1 MNTIR
6 ARLLLWLLSA
16 VAAAGLSGAW
26 ALYERAL
33 VGIGEL
39 FDEQLQQ
46 TALSL
51 ADQSFE
57 RASMPLLA
65 PARARN
71 SMVVQ
76 VWNVSGLRVYASE
89 FERALPE
96 LQPSGLSTVMVNK
109 LAWRVYSLPSHGHV
123 IQVAQPLAVR
133 QQQAATMALRTL
145 MPLGL
150 MLPVLGVAIWLIV
163 GTQLRPLDRLAGSLR
178 LRQPDALE
186 PVGEAGLPEE
196 LRPLASALN
205 GLFDRLR
212 EAIEAQQ
219 AFVADAAHE
228 LRTPLTAL
236 RLQLQLATQA
246 EDGAERQAALARLGT
261 GIDRASRLVEQLL
274 DLARHQAVVPGA
286 SARPVALDELAREV
300 VGGLVPLAEARQQD
314 LGIAASEAVSV
325 HGEPR
330 ALHMLL
336 RNLVDNALR
345 YTPAG
350 GRIDVIVGH
359 EGGCALLRVRDSGPG
374 IPPAERGRVF
384 DRFVRVGEHG
394 VPGTGLGLAIVQSI
408 ARSHRASIELADN
421 PEGQGLQVTV
431 RFPASAT
438 V

>member
-6 ARLLLWLLSA
+6 TRLLLWLLSA

-33 VGIGEL
+33 VGIDEL

-57 RASMPLLA
+57 RTNVPLLA
-65 PARARN
+65 PTGARN

-76 VWNVSGLRVYASE
+76 VWNVSGVRIYASE

-96 LQPSGLSTVMVNK
+96 LQPHGLSTVMVNK
-109 LAWRVYSLPSHGHV
+109 LAWRVYSLPGHGHV
-123 IQVAQPLAVR
+123 IQVAQPQTVR
-133 QQQAATMALRTL
+133 RQQAAAMALQTL
-145 MPLGL
+145 TPLGL

-163 GTQLRPLDRLAGSLR
+163 GTQLRPLDRLADSLR

-186 PVGEAGLPEE
+186 PVGETGLPDEV
-196 LRPLASALN
+196 RPLASALN
-205 GLFDRLR
+205 GLFGRLR

-246 EDGAERQAALARLGT
+246 DDEAERQAALARLGT
-261 GIDRASRLVEQLL
+261 GIERASRLVEQLL
-274 DLARHQAVVPGA
+274 DLARHQAGPAGGTRQA
-286 SARPVALDELAREV
+286 VALDELAREV

-314 LGIAASEAVSV
+314 LGIAASEPVRI
-325 HGEPR
+325 HGEAR

-345 YTPAG
+345 YTPAE
-350 GRIDVIVGH
+350 GRIDVTVGR
-359 EGGCALLRVRDSGPG
+359 EGGCAFLQVTDSGPG

-384 DRFVRVGEHG
+384 DRFVRVGDNTA
-394 VPGTGLGLAIVQSI
+394 PGTGLGLAIVQSI
-408 ARSHRASIELADN
+408 AKSHRASIELADN
-421 PEGQGLQVTV
+421 PLGPGLRVTV
-431 RFPASAT
+431 RFPAGTA

>member
-26 ALYERAL
+26 TLYERAL
-33 VGIGEL
+33 VGIDEL

-57 RASMPLLA
+57 RTNVPLLA
-65 PARARN
+65 TTGARN

-76 VWNVSGLRVYASE
+76 VWNVSGVRVYASE
-89 FERALPE
+89 FERALPG
-96 LQPSGLSTVMVNK
+96 LQPHGLSTVMVNK

-123 IQVAQPLAVR
+123 IQVAQPQAVR
-133 QQQAATMALRTL
+133 RQQAAAMALQTL
-145 MPLGL
+145 TPLGL

-163 GTQLRPLDRLAGSLR
+163 GTQLRPLDRLADSLR

-186 PVGEAGLPEE
+186 PVGEAGLPDE

-205 GLFDRLR
+205 GLFGRLR

-246 EDGAERQAALARLGT
+246 DDEAERRAALARLGT
-261 GIDRASRLVEQLL
+261 GIERASRLVEQLL
-274 DLARHQAVVPGA
+274 DLARHQALPAGGA
-286 SARPVALDELAREV
+286 RQAVALDELAREV
-300 VGGLVPLAEARQQD
+300 VGGLVPLAEARRQD
-314 LGIAASEAVSV
+314 LGIAASEPVSV
-325 HGEPR
+325 HGEAR

-345 YTPAG
+345 YTPAE
-350 GRIDVIVGH
+350 GRIDITVGS
-359 EGGCALLRVRDSGPG
+359 EAGCAFLQVTDSGPG

-384 DRFVRVGEHG
+384 DRFVRIGDNTA
-394 VPGTGLGLAIVQSI
+394 PGTGLGLAIVQSI
-408 ARSHRASIELADN
+408 AKSHRASIELADN
-421 PEGQGLQVTV
+421 PLGPGLRVTV
-431 RFPASAT
+431 RFPANAT
-438 V
+438 G